1 MFGVE
6 DDIGLLCRSAAY
18 IMAKRS
24 IIVEAIE
31 LYGNDRFDML
41 DNGKMIMKKPI
52 EISIESMD
60 GFSLLAKG
68 LLSNRKQKSTDE
80 NTTSS
85 RSHLLIIISTSEHL
99 GNKLVFADLA
109 GFEKLKG
116 KENVPETK
124 FINSTLSN
132 LNMVLLNIS
141 RNQTASFKSS
151 TLTRELEPY
160 LKGSTRI
167 LMMYHLPVH
176 SVKKGLEYIKD
187 VVASRKISKQN
198 ASASNNASKSKVLN
212 TIDTNVLDMR
222 QR

>member
-1 MFGVE
+1 MFGIE

-18 IMAKRS
+18 IMTKNS

-41 DNGKMIMKKPI
+41 DKGKMIMLKPSKMLI
-52 EISIESMD
+52 ETND
-60 GFSLLAKG
+60 AFNFLAKG
-68 LLSNRKQKSTDE
+68 LLLNRKQKSTDE
-80 NTTSS
+80 NVTSS
-85 RSHLLIIISTSEHL
+85 RSHLLIIISTSEHSK
-99 GNKLVFADLA
+99 NKLLFVDLA

-132 LNMVLLNIS
+132 LNAVLLNIS

-151 TLTRELEPY
+151 KLTRELEPY
-160 LKGSTRI
+160 LKASTRI
-167 LMMYHLPVH
+167 LMLYHVPLH

-187 VVASRKISKQN
+187 VVASRKISEQSTN
-198 ASASNNASKSKVLN
+198 ASNNAFKRNVLK
-212 TIDTNVLDMR
+212 TIDTNVLNMR
-222 QR
+222 RG